1 MPFFDESIDS
11 IQKNKANKHTKQRQ
25 SNKAQHKQLSSDEPH
40 SSQYSSCAHR
50 PHTNLQKIALKI
62 PTCSRYQSIKSSQT
76 SLGLAIKQFF
86 HPYYRE
92 RKKRA
97 KSAYKLAV
105 KITNSSMHG
114 EISSAWRD
122 KRIWRKL
129 WKLHVPSK
137 VKHCVL
143 TCVAWML
150 SFVGYSSKFLIKE
163 DSSRIKHRVLKATI

>member
-11 IQKNKANKHTKQRQ
+11 IQKNKASKHTKQRQ

-62 PTCSRYQSIKSSQT
+62 QLTVDTNQLIIPDQI
-76 SLGLAIKQFF
+76 GLIKQFF
-86 HPYYRE
+86 HLHYRE
-92 RKKRA
+92 RKKHV

-114 EISSAWRD
+114 EISSVWRD

-143 TCVAWML
+143 TCVAWIL
-150 SFVGYSSKFLIKE
+150 
-163 DSSRIKHRVLKATI
+163 

>member
-11 IQKNKANKHTKQRQ
+11 IQKNKASKHTKQRQ

-62 PTCSRYQSIKSSQT
+62 QLTVDTNQLIIPDQI
-76 SLGLAIKQFF
+76 GLIKQFF
-86 HPYYRE
+86 HLHYRE
-92 RKKRA
+92 RKKHV

-143 TCVAWML
+143 TCVAWIL
-150 SFVGYSSKFLIKE
+150 
-163 DSSRIKHRVLKATI
+163 

>member
-1 MPFFDESIDS
+1 MIPFFDESIDS

-25 SNKAQHKQLSSDEPH
+25 SNKAQHKELSSDEPH
-40 SSQYSSCAHR
+40 SSQYSSCAHG

-62 PTCSRYQSIKSSQT
+62 QLTVDTNQLIIPDQIE
-76 SLGLAIKQFF
+76 LIKQFF
-86 HPYYRE
+86 HLHYRE
-92 RKKRA
+92 RKKHV

-114 EISSAWRD
+114 EISLAWRD

-143 TCVAWML
+143 TCVAWIL
-150 SFVGYSSKFLIKE
+150 
-163 DSSRIKHRVLKATI
+163 